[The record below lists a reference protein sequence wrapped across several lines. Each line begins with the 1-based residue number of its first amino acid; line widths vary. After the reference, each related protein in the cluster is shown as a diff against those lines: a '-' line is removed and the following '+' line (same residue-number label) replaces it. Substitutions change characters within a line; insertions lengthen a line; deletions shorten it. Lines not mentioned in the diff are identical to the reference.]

1 MLLIPA
7 GIPTKSSPTA
17 PVSARGIQHIRTIQQ
32 INIRI
37 PFPPPRC
44 IRYQGPQARKAFTLN
59 FPNDAMTLIRIAE
72 YFDVSVD
79 YLLEMTDRR
88 KEDARKSP
96 GYSQN
101 LTQLI
106 QLYNAATEHEKGRIL
121 QFAMDLSDKDLH
133 KK

>member
-1 MLLIPA
+1 MAFGDRLRELRRDKNM
-7 GIPTKSSPTA
+7 TQKELS
-17 PVSARGIQHIRTIQQ
+17 
-32 INIRI
+32 
-37 PFPPPRC
+37 
-44 IRYQGPQARKAFTLN
+44 KALFISERVISYYEKN
-59 FPNDAMTLIRIAE
+59 ERFPNDAMTLIRIAE

-88 KEDARKSP
+88 KEDVQKSP
-96 GYSQN
+96 GYSQDWI
-101 LTQLI
+101 QLI